1 MAERPIKK
9 SELEKR
15 AQTEGQTGD
24 DKKQIQK
31 GRKDGRG
38 KGRNNKDREKRKPAV
53 PLALMRGPRPSAKV
67 EEPEPVETPEEAI
80 AETTTEEEGAVA
92 EATETVAE
100 ATETVAE
107 AETDSPNADA
117 SEASEAEPAP
127 DN

>member
-80 AETTTEEEGAVA
+80 AETTTEEEGVVA

-100 ATETVAE
+100 AA
-107 AETDSPNADA
+107 TDSPNADA
-117 SEASEAEPAP
+117 SEANEAEPAP
-127 DN
+127 EN